1 MAYRLILGREPE
13 NADAVATWAAC
24 APDLMSLREQFLT
37 SEEFLSSRVVRLPVS
52 LDWGAESRID
62 VNVDAR
68 LLARMLDRVARTWQA
83 LGYTQPFWS
92 VLSADEYKMDRFG
105 ENADTYWKSGKGDV
119 DRLNAWLKRNGIPAV
134 SGNHSCCEY
143 GCGTGRVTR
152 WLADQFSRVI
162 AFDISQPH
170 IELAQS
176 HMKRAG
182 KSNVSFR
189 HVDSLVSLNQKM
201 EAVDVF
207 FSFLVLQHNPPP
219 IIALILNTVLQCLKP
234 GGGLLFFRSLRT
246 RRSTPSSQRI
256 IFNGHLRPQLRCI
269 FCRKDMFRR
278 SPAGKIAKRSK
289 FNRSPT
295 LGFPI
300 GSRTLFSYARNDG
313 RRCSAFVVL
322 CGA

>member
-1 MAYRLILGREPE
+1 MISADDVIMAYRLILGREPE
-13 NADAVATWAAC
+13 NADAVATWAAR
-24 APDLMSLREQFLT
+24 APDLTSLREQFLT

-62 VNVDAR
+62 VNVDAG
-68 LLARMLDRVARTWQA
+68 LLARMLHRVAKTWQA

-92 VLSADEYKMDRFG
+92 VLSVDEYKMDRFG

-189 HVDSLVSLNQKM
+189 HVIRWYRSIRRWRLLMSSLAFSSSSIILHLSLLSFSILSCSASNQ
-201 EAVDVF
+201 E
-207 FSFLVLQHNPPP
+207 
-219 IIALILNTVLQCLKP
+219 
-234 GGGLLFFRSLRT
+234 GLLFFRSLRS
-246 RRSTPSSQRI
+246 RRSTPSSQRT
-256 IFNGHLRPQLRCI
+256 IFNGHLRAHLKCI
-269 FCRKDMFRR
+269 FCRKD
-278 SPAGKIAKRSK
+278 
-289 FNRSPT
+289 
-295 LGFPI
+295 
-300 GSRTLFSYARNDG
+300 
-313 RRCSAFVVL
+313 
-322 CGA
+322 

>member
-1 MAYRLILGREPE
+1 MISADDVIMAYRLILGREPE

-37 SEEFLSSRVVRLPVS
+37 SEEFLNSRVVRLPVS

-62 VNVDAR
+62 VNVDSG
-68 LLARMLDRVARTWQA
+68 LLQRMLDRVAKTWRG
-83 LGYTQPFWS
+83 LGDTQPFWS
-92 VLSADEYKMDRFG
+92 VLSSDEYKMDRFG

-119 DRLNAWLKRNGIPAV
+119 DRLNAWLKRNGIPAF

-176 HMKRAG
+176 HLKRAG

-189 HVDSLVSLNQKM
+189 HIDSLASLNQKM

-219 IIALILNTVLQCLKP
+219 IIAVILNTVLQCLKP
-234 GGGLLFFRSLRT
+234 GGIAFFQVPTYSPKYSFIAEDYLQR
-246 RRSTPSSQRI
+246 PSQTAFEMHILPQRYV
-256 IFNGHLRPQLRCI
+256 Q
-269 FCRKDMFRR
+269 
-278 SPAGKIAKRSK
+278 AIASRQ
-289 FNRSPT
+289 NCETIEVQPDPYV
-295 LGFPI
+295 GFPNWI
-300 GSRTLFSYARNDG
+300 SNTFLLRKKTM
-313 RRCSAFVVL
+313 V
-322 CGA
+322 